1 MFPFLDKDIE
11 TEVTLSDC
19 TLDTLVMRTEAG
31 REPGLQPGATGNC
44 LVPLCSFPHFPQS
57 MYEVTSRTVLY
68 FLMPI
73 GVPAQEVS
81 DGLLGSFGECL
92 YERRNATL
100 QNLKHT

>member
-31 REPGLQPGATGNC
+31 REPGLQPGATGSC
-44 LVPLCSFPHFPQS
+44 LVPLCSFPQS
-57 MYEVTSRTVLY
+57 MYEVISRTVLY

-92 YERRNATL
+92 YERRNAAL